1 MANWNIITSEI
12 YDAWFQEQSFDNQ
25 SIILG
30 KVYLLEEHGPIL
42 GRPNA
47 DTLKW
52 SKKIANLKELRAK
65 TDENIFRIAFVFDP
79 DRKGVLLTGGDKKG
93 KNQKKFYKD
102 LIKEAEQVYEKYLE
116 KKIKEKE
123 KKHGI

>member
-1 MANWNIITSEI
+1 M
-12 YDAWFQEQSFDNQ
+12 DNQ
-25 SIILG
+25 AVILG
-30 KVYLLEEHGPIL
+30 KVYLLEEYGPIL

-47 DTLKW
+47 DTLKG

-65 TDENIFRIAFVFDP
+65 TDENLFRIAYVFDTE
-79 DRKGVLLTGGDKKG
+79 RKGVLLTGGDKKG

-102 LIKEAEQVYEKYLE
+102 LIKEAEHVYEKYLD

-123 KKHGI
+123 NNHGI